1 MSRMRSARRKRG
13 ECEGEWRCDNAAS
26 IVQTR
31 VRKAATGW
39 TMRID
44 GSEERA
50 LLGSVKSES
59 LSCVLKSSFQL
70 VSIGLFQDHYELEV
84 TFCRQR

>member
-1 MSRMRSARRKRG
+1 MRVGMSRMRSARRKRG

-26 IVQTR
+26 MVQTR
-31 VRKAATGW
+31 VKKAATGW
-39 TMRID
+39 TIRID

-59 LSCVLKSSFQL
+59 LSCVLKSNSRL
-70 VSIGLFQDHYELEV
+70 VSIGLFLGHSE
-84 TFCRQR
+84 